1 MYQISIMLL
10 CTAYEPTAHTTTIT
24 GVRIANGIRKIAAKN
39 GTKASTIST
48 PMTLPVYML
57 AIRPQTK
64 SGFSLKR
71 RGPGWSP
78 QMISP
83 PSITAAVGEP
93 GIPSVSMG
101 SMAATPAACAAV
113 SGATT
118 PSSSPFPNRSGFRE
132 KRLAKA

>member
-57 AIRPQTK
+57 AVRPQTK
-64 SGFSLKR
+64 SGFSVKR
-71 RGPGWSP
+71 SGPGWSP

-83 PSITAAVGEP
+83 PGITAAVGEP
-93 GIPSVSMG
+93 GIQPG
-101 SMAATPAACAAV
+101 PLLFT
-113 SGATT
+113 
-118 PSSSPFPNRSGFRE
+118 E
-132 KRLAKA
+132 KPDFVWGLIA